1 MSFLQK
7 FAKNSHRDGQ
17 IRTASSF
24 AHVDEEELETHL
36 RIARYGSFVLTD
48 AVRPSYDLQVVPQ
61 AGFRHDSYKDNDTGV
76 EIPVVMGA
84 ASKDVLL
91 ELFLDL
97 LDPMGEVVDVVI
109 ETSHDCEHGGHND
122 LVREGIDLPILK
134 SVLYDYEDLLLDDG
148 CTGIAVLNPSIPFE
162 VQFDE
167 HKLLIAYGA
176 DLTQFERIFAEYD
189 VHCHEDIR
197 FITEAEHVHSST
209 EDFTEK
215 FEQLKYDLGI
225 DC

>member
-7 FAKNSHRDGQ
+7 FARNNYRDGEMCG
-17 IRTASSF
+17 ASSF
-24 AHVDEEELETHL
+24 EHINEDELETHL
-36 RIARYGSFVLTD
+36 RIARYGRFMLTD

-61 AGFRHDSYKDNDTGV
+61 AGFRHDQYKDNDTGV

-84 ASKDVLL
+84 ASREVLL
-91 ELFLDL
+91 ELFFDL
-97 LDPMGEVVDVVI
+97 LEPMGEVVDVVI
-109 ETSHDCEHGGHND
+109 ETSHDCAHGGHND
-122 LVREGIDLPILK
+122 LGREGIDLPILK

-148 CTGIAVLNPSIPFE
+148 CTGIAVLNPGIPLE

-167 HKLLIAYGA
+167 HKLLIAYGQ
-176 DLTQFERIFAEYD
+176 DLSDFERIFAEYS
-189 VHCHEDIR
+189 VECHEEIR

-209 EDFTEK
+209 EEFQEQ
-215 FEQLKYDLGI
+215 FNQLKYDLGI

>member
-7 FAKNSHRDGQ
+7 FAKTSHRDGQ
-17 IRTASSF
+17 TLTASSF

-36 RIARYGSFVLTD
+36 RIARYGNFVLTD

-61 AGFRHDSYKDNDTGV
+61 AGFRHDSYKDSDTGV

-84 ASKDVLL
+84 ASKAVLL

-109 ETSHDCEHGGHND
+109 ETSHECEHGGHRD

-167 HKLLIAYGA
+167 HKLLIAYGSN
-176 DLTQFERIFAEYD
+176 LTEFERIFAEYN

-209 EDFTEK
+209 EDFTER